1 MIKNISKPLF
11 KNLIQVGM
19 VVSDLKQSMQ
29 KYVYGYGVGPMYV
42 IEFNSI
48 NVSNMYL
55 YGRKKNYS
63 MNLGVCPIGDVRFEL
78 IEPISGSIYSDY
90 ISQYGQ
96 GIIHHLKLAVEDY
109 CQALEYLE
117 SLGIE
122 IIQVGHQLGD
132 SGKNMYTYL
141 DTSDT
146 LGFIIEV
153 VNIEKDFIKPK
164 PDRWFPENKETI
176 PEPVFIRPSQVGIV
190 VKDLDGKIKQ
200 YSELFGLQPRA
211 VIEFNSTNVADMT
224 LYGKKKDYATKV
236 GFYILGNVQLKLI
249 EPLTD
254 SIFSDFYDKYGE
266 GVIHHLGM
274 EVEGYNNVL
283 KLLKSRDIQIIQSG
297 IYQDKTKYSY
307 FSTDRDLNFILEI
320 VENNKTINTI

>member
-1 MIKNISKPLF
+1 
-11 KNLIQVGM
+11 M
-19 VVSDLKQSMQ
+19 VVSNLEQSMQ

-42 IEFNSI
+42 IKFNYD

-55 YGRKKNYS
+55 YGKKKNYS

-78 IEPISGSIYSDY
+78 IEPISESIYSDY
-90 ISQYGQ
+90 IDQSGE
-96 GIIHHLKLAVEDY
+96 GIIHHLKLAVDNY
-109 CQALEYLE
+109 WHALEYLE

-132 SGKNMYTYL
+132 KGKSMYTYL

-153 VNIEKDFIKPK
+153 INIEKDFLKPQ
-164 PDRWFPENKETI
+164 PDRWFPSEKETI
-176 PEPVFIRPSQVGIV
+176 PKPVFIRPNKVGIV
-190 VKDLDGKIKQ
+190 VKDLSSKIEQ
-200 YSELFGLQPRA
+200 YTELFGLQPWA
-211 VIEFNSTNVADMT
+211 VKEFNSTNVTNMT
-224 LYGKKKDYATKV
+224 LYDKKKGYAAKV
-236 GFYILGNVQLKLI
+236 GFYILGNVLLKLI

-274 EVEGYNNVL
+274 EIEDYNKVL
-283 KLLKSRDIQIIQSG
+283 KLLKSKDIKIIQSG
-297 IYQDKTKYSY
+297 CYQDKTRYSY
-307 FSTDRDLNFILEI
+307 FSTDGDLNFIVEI
-320 VENNKTINTI
+320 TEKNNKDFNLL